1 MRFRVGAAG
10 QVAERVG
17 NIIYRIC
24 RAVAII
30 GALIGLYYAFW
41 APGNQLITFALFGGP
56 ALLVWSL
63 GKLIRFL
70 LRQF

>member
-1 MRFRVGAAG
+1 L
-10 QVAERVG
+10 AERIG
-17 NIIYRIC
+17 NIIYVILWW
-24 RAVAII
+24 VAFIT
-30 GALIGLYYAFW
+30 ALVGLDYAFW

-70 LRQF
+70 LRQI

>member
-1 MRFRVGAAG
+1 VIGRGAAG
-10 QVAERVG
+10 ATVAERVG

-24 RAVAII
+24 RAAAII
-30 GALIGLYYAFW
+30 TALVGLYYTFW
-41 APGNQLITFALFGGP
+41 APDNKMITFALFWGP
-56 ALLVWSL
+56 ALAVWTL

>member
-1 MRFRVGAAG
+1 
-10 QVAERVG
+10 VAERIG

-24 RAVAII
+24 RAAAII
-30 GALIGLYYAFW
+30 GALVGIYYAFW